1 MAIRYREE
9 DIIGWGRTDNG
20 GKYPIPADGA
30 KPISEGEYQVN
41 KQKKLIKKLSK
52 DIQDIENTARS
63 NWSDKQN
70 RNQLDKL
77 KKIEDYV
84 NAYIEDMRAGKFNYD
99 ELKKFKNTIRK
110 SINRIEKQ
118 VYDRYE

>member
-9 DIIGWGRTDNG
+9 DIIDWGRTDNG

-77 KKIEDYV
+77 KKIENYV
-84 NAYIEDMRAGKFNYD
+84 NAYIEDMKDRKFDYS
-99 ELKKFKNTIRK
+99 ELKKFKNAIQK
-110 SINRIEKQ
+110 SKNHIEKQ